1 MIEKYGIKSGLESMK
16 VHFKHINFKSGSC
29 YMNTLHGQ
37 WTLSSLAST
46 RYLLS
51 NYYLSGFQS
60 SVATP
65 EIVNNTRYLSADDAT
80 AAAAAAPACA
90 SGARDPG

>member
-1 MIEKYGIKSGLESMK
+1 M
-16 VHFKHINFKSGSC
+16 
-29 YMNTLHGQ
+29 
-37 WTLSSLAST
+37 
-46 RYLLS
+46 S

-65 EIVNNTRYLSADDAT
+65 EIVNNTRYLSTDDAT

-90 SGARDPG
+90 SVTPADPAKEAALPPAHVGSCGDTRNDETLGRLRR

>member
-1 MIEKYGIKSGLESMK
+1 M
-16 VHFKHINFKSGSC
+16 
-29 YMNTLHGQ
+29 
-37 WTLSSLAST
+37 
-46 RYLLS
+46 S

-80 AAAAAAPACA
+80 AALPLLRRVPPVPVTPADPAKEAALPPAHVGSC
-90 SGARDPG
+90 GDTRNDDTLGRLRR